1 MAKPKKL
8 ILVTAEHHPLHKA
21 WTRMVEALSSELG
34 LDFEVKLEDYVF
46 LTKYGET
53 DDLGM
58 TWLPQLLVELED
70 GSIRPLLSEMPLN
83 DAYKAD
89 PEKAKEVVKE
99 RLKQL

>member
-21 WTRMVEALSSELG
+21 WVRLVEELSSELG
-34 LDFEVKLEDYVF
+34 LDVEVKLEDYVF

-89 PEKAKEVVKE
+89 PEKAKGVIKE